1 MKIESKLGD
10 NFIRI
15 ELKFM
20 DNFVKMGSKLSL
32 LTLLPKEI
40 C

>member
-15 ELKFM
+15 ELKLM